1 MRCLYYLAPTL
12 ESTHRI
18 SDDLHAAG
26 IKDFF
31 LHVIAKDESGL
42 ELQHIHSSNYLETLD
57 IIRDGFIGAAIGALA
72 GLVGAGLLM
81 FFQPFGDIP
90 HYVYFIIVAVATMFG
105 AWEGGLTGIATE
117 NNNLK
122 KFHRDIEA
130 GKYLI
135 LIYARKEQGAARA
148 APDARQASRRPSSSR
163 STSISSTRSSR
174 CGGGTGRPEG
184 TKQHCKR
191 IKSWRWRSCWCC
203 WSLARVLF
211 HYLSPWYFTPI
222 ASNWGHDRR
231 HRFDHVLG
239 DGIRLRRRQPVH
251 GVLRA
256 ALSKREGEGRALRA
270 REQEARGLARPR

>member
-26 IKDFF
+26 VMDFF

-42 ELQHIHSSNYLETLD
+42 EQQHIHSSNYLETLD
-57 IIRDGFIGAAIGALA
+57 ILRDGFIGAAIGAVA

-81 FFQPFGDIP
+81 FFQPFGPDVP

-117 NNNLK
+117 NNKLK

-135 LIYARKEQGAARA
+135 LIYARKEQGATVRHLMR
-148 APDARQASRRPSSSR
+148 DKH
-163 STSISSTRSSR
+163 
-174 CGGGTGRPEG
+174 PEAELVAVNSHFVNPF
-184 TKQHCKR
+184 KPVR
-191 IKSWRWRSCWCC
+191 
-203 WSLARVLF
+203 
-211 HYLSPWYFTPI
+211 
-222 ASNWGHDRR
+222 RR
-231 HRFDHVLG
+231 HRTPRH
-239 DGIRLRRRQPVH
+239 QET
-251 GVLRA
+251 
-256 ALSKREGEGRALRA
+256 ALQKD
-270 REQEARGLARPR
+270 